1 MRFGHARSIWEQFPQ
16 LVPGILR
23 VGGIHPKAEVAGLIE
38 GAAVIAAVMQP
49 LAALVFVA
57 DGIYLGLLRVRYLAY
72 STGVGAVVAAV
83 VLGASARLGWDLTG
97 IWWAIAAMVAARL
110 AVLAATYPRALAT
123 AI

>member
-1 MRFGHARSIWEQFPQ
+1 M
-16 LVPGILR
+16 
-23 VGGIHPKAEVAGLIE
+23 
-38 GAAVIAAVMQP
+38 IAAVMQP

-72 STGVGAVVAAV
+72 STGVGAVVAGM

-110 AVLAATYPRALAT
+110 AVLAATYPRALVTAT
-123 AI
+123 